1 MSLRIRL
8 ALLSSIITLLA
19 LVSLSVITGLFL
31 QRSLTRDLDE
41 ELEVQAQQILDDA
54 KDEAKLGKPI
64 QISVDLENALVTATG
79 STTAFLYFQGKL
91 ESGAGKY
98 DAPNEPLDPIFF
110 QNTQTVRHS
119 NVNEWRI
126 VSLRS
131 GDFAVQAGRPLSIMV
146 RNMERYISIVAVV
159 SLVAT
164 VLAGLLIAFVVSR
177 TIAPLEKLAHR
188 VTNLESGEVIPGV
201 DLPDEIGILAR
212 ALETSL
218 TQLQASRAQQSR
230 FVADAAHELRTPVTA
245 LLADLETHRARS
257 RTEGENQT
265 VLERFWRN
273 AQHLRRLI
281 NNLLTLSQTERDLQL
296 QPLDL
301 TDLAS
306 EVTDRLMPLAA
317 SKNLELSIDGEPAK
331 LRGDRLML
339 ERALENILGNAL
351 KFTNSGEVRV
361 LVEARDQKV
370 ILSVTDT
377 GIGMNNNELELV
389 FEAFH
394 RGNSRFEGSGLGLA
408 VVKAV
413 MQAHHGNVQITSE
426 PLIGTTV
433 RLEFGMIESSIDK
446 P

>member
-8 ALLSSIITLLA
+8 AIFSSIITLLA
-19 LVSLSVITGLFL
+19 LIGLSVITGVFL
-31 QRSLTRDLDE
+31 QRSLIRDLDE

-98 DAPNEPLDPIFF
+98 NAPSEPLDPDFF
-110 QNTQTVRHS
+110 RNFQTLRRS
-119 NVNEWRI
+119 NVNDWRI
-126 VSLRS
+126 VSLRL
-131 GDFAVQAGRPLSIMV
+131 GDFAVQVGRPLSIIT
-146 RNMERYISIVAVV
+146 RNMERYVNVVLIV
-159 SLVAT
+159 SLGAT
-164 VLAGLLIAFVVSR
+164 VLAGLLISFVVSK
-177 TIAPLEKLAHR
+177 TIAPLEKLAQR
-188 VTNLESGEVIPGV
+188 VTNLESGELIPGV
-201 DLPDEIGILAR
+201 GLRDEIGILAR
-212 ALETSL
+212 ALEASL
-218 TQLQASRAQQSR
+218 TQLQVSRAQQNR

-245 LLADLETHRARS
+245 LLADLETHRAKQRS
-257 RTEGENQT
+257 ESENQA
-265 VLERFWRN
+265 VLKRFWRN

-281 NNLLTLSQTERDLQL
+281 NNLLTLSQTERDLKL
-296 QPLDL
+296 QALDL

-331 LRGDRLML
+331 LLGDRLML

-351 KFTNSGEVRV
+351 KFTDSGEVRV
-361 LVEARDQKV
+361 LVGAQDQKV

-377 GIGMNNNELELV
+377 GIGMNNSDLELV

-394 RGNSRFEGSGLGLA
+394 RGNSRLEGSGLGLA

-413 MQAHHGNVQITSE
+413 MEAHHGQVQISSE
-426 PLIGTTV
+426 PNIGTIV
-433 RLEFGMIESSIDK
+433 RLEFSALTQA
-446 P
+446 

>member
-8 ALLSSIITLLA
+8 AILSSVITLLA
-19 LVSLSVITGLFL
+19 LIGLSVITGVFL
-31 QRSLTRDLDE
+31 QRSLIRDLDE
-41 ELEVQAQQILDDA
+41 ELGVQAHQILD
-54 KDEAKLGKPI
+54 EAKADQPI
-64 QISVDLENALVTATG
+64 QISNQLANTLVTSTG
-79 STTAFLYFQGKL
+79 STTAFLYFQAKL
-91 ESGAGKY
+91 QSGAGAL
-98 DAPNEPLDPIFF
+98 DAPTEPLDPIFF
-110 QNTQTVRHS
+110 QNTQTLRYS
-119 NVNEWRI
+119 NVNDWRI

-131 GDFAVQAGRPLSIMV
+131 NDFAVQAGRPLSIITH
-146 RNMERYISIVAVV
+146 NMERYVSIVAVV

-164 VLAGLLIAFVVSR
+164 VLAGLLIALLVSR

-188 VTNLESGEVIPGV
+188 VANLESGEPIPGV
-201 DLPDEIGILAR
+201 DLRDEIGILAR
-212 ALETSL
+212 ALEGSL
-218 TQLQASRAQQSR
+218 TELQASRLRQNR

-245 LLADLETHRARS
+245 LLADLETHRARPRKES
-257 RTEGENQT
+257 ENQA

-296 QPLDL
+296 QALDL

-317 SKNLELSIDGEPAK
+317 SKHLELSIDGQPAK
-331 LRGDRLML
+331 LLGDRLML

-361 LVEARDQKV
+361 LVEPRGQKV

-377 GIGMNNNELELV
+377 GIGMNNGDLELV

-394 RGNSRFEGSGLGLA
+394 RGNSRTEGSGLGLA

-413 MQAHHGNVQITSE
+413 VEAHHGNVQITSQ
-426 PLIGTTV
+426 PLLGTTV
-433 RLEFGMIESSIDK
+433 RLEFGRLESSLDK

>member
-8 ALLSSIITLLA
+8 ALLSSFITLLA
-19 LVSLSVITGLFL
+19 LVGLSVITGVFL
-31 QRSLTRDLDE
+31 QRSLIRDLDE
-41 ELEVQAQQILDDA
+41 ELGVQAQQILDDA
-54 KDEAKLGKPI
+54 KDEAKLGKPV

-98 DAPNEPLDPIFF
+98 DAPNEPLDSMFF
-110 QNTQTVRHS
+110 QNSQSVRYS
-119 NVNEWRI
+119 NVNDWRI

-131 GDFAVQAGRPLSIMV
+131 GDFAVQAGRPLSIMT
-146 RNMERYISIVAVV
+146 RNMERYVSIVAVV

-164 VLAGLLIAFVVSR
+164 VLAGLLIAFVVAR
-177 TIAPLEKLAHR
+177 TVQPLEKLAHR
-188 VTNLESGEVIPGV
+188 VENLESGEVIPGIG
-201 DLPDEIGILAR
+201 LSDEIGILAR
-212 ALETSL
+212 ALEGSL
-218 TQLQASRAQQSR
+218 TELQASRLRQNR

-245 LLADLETHRARS
+245 LLADLETHRARPRS
-257 RTEGENQT
+257 ETENQT

-296 QPLDL
+296 QALDL

-317 SKNLELSIDGEPAK
+317 SKNLELSIDGTAAK
-331 LRGDRLML
+331 LMGDRLML

-351 KFTNSGEVRV
+351 KFTNAGEVRV
-361 LVEARDQKV
+361 LVEAGDQKV

-377 GIGMNNNELELV
+377 GIGMNGSELELV

-413 MQAHHGNVQITSE
+413 VEAHQGNVQITSQ
-426 PLIGTTV
+426 PSVGTTV
-433 RLEFGMIESSIDK
+433 RLEFGRLESSIDK